1 MKSKSNAEQEK
12 RKKQGRQERIRA
24 DRGMLSRTG
33 VILILCGIVAFLPVV
48 GMLTNLMEH
57 GKLGFKSGEGF
68 QPWSEE
74 RIKESN
80 ENLTR
85 GLITVTRALGRL

>member
-48 GMLTNLMEH
+48 
-57 GKLGFKSGEGF
+57 
-68 QPWSEE
+68 
-74 RIKESN
+74 
-80 ENLTR
+80 
-85 GLITVTRALGRL
+85 

>member
-33 VILILCGIVAFLPVV
+33 VILILCGIVAFFACGGNAHQFDGLP
-48 GMLTNLMEH
+48 
-57 GKLGFKSGEGF
+57 
-68 QPWSEE
+68 PR
-74 RIKESN
+74 RIF
-80 ENLTR
+80 
-85 GLITVTRALGRL
+85 

>member
-1 MKSKSNAEQEK
+1 
-12 RKKQGRQERIRA
+12 
-24 DRGMLSRTG
+24 
-33 VILILCGIVAFLPVV
+33 
-48 GMLTNLMEH
+48 MEH

>member
-33 VILILCGIVAFLPVV
+33 VILILCGIVAFCLWWECSQFDGLP
-48 GMLTNLMEH
+48 
-57 GKLGFKSGEGF
+57 
-68 QPWSEE
+68 PR
-74 RIKESN
+74 RIF
-80 ENLTR
+80 
-85 GLITVTRALGRL
+85 